1 MCSWWH
7 SALSAAICLAK
18 PEGSKLY
25 TKAGSRA
32 WVLTECAK
40 SVARIAGHKSLC
52 SATMFLM
59 LASGL
64 AGWHIVLCYALLPH
78 QTPLLQVLHKH
89 DRQCE
94 PVDECAVTL

>member
-1 MCSWWH
+1 
-7 SALSAAICLAK
+7 
-18 PEGSKLY
+18 
-25 TKAGSRA
+25 
-32 WVLTECAK
+32 
-40 SVARIAGHKSLC
+40 
-52 SATMFLM
+52 MFLM

-78 QTPLLQVLHKH
+78 QQTPLLQVLHKH